1 MSEQEEHIKGF
12 LNSSTY
18 DQLSANQQKHAQNI
32 LTRFNKYMT
41 EEHQLDDTAWTPQAV
56 QQVMVGQFIADP
68 ALTNSFGIAVAPVL
82 KAYQKFLGNKQ
93 LGAIEKAI
101 DEQRPVMN
109 KCRKAHQTLAEL
121 NGGSQKTAASDPKK
135 QTSNHEAPQKD
146 QPAKEP
152 ASEELK
158 QPTAPV
164 KLIPAGKMKQEITRI
179 KKEVATAP
187 EFKEKD
193 LSIADQQYL
202 VAEFLQL
209 MYQECHQGINQ
220 WRFADLQLVL
230 GMMMPL
236 DPNITKLEILN
247 IVPTAQALFD
257 YLKRTDQIDMDQYRV
272 ALKSIAHMQTSQN
285 MLASMERRQRTTQ
298 LMLSYI
304 QSQGVD
310 TDNVNKT
317 EKWMDAHQSQV
328 ATFMRSILSPWG
340 EYERQQLHKRQQ
352 ATHQPVPVEKD
363 RQLLRKKRVPQGIKF
378 SKKRR
383 KKRKK

>member
-18 DQLSANQQKHAQNI
+18 DQLSANQQKHAQEI
-32 LTRFNKYMT
+32 LTRFNKYMA
-41 EEHQLDDTAWTPQAV
+41 EECQLDDTAWTPQAV

-82 KAYQKFLGNKQ
+82 KAYQNFLGNKQ
-93 LGAIEKAI
+93 LKAIEEAI
-101 DEQRPVMN
+101 DAQRPTMN
-109 KCRKAHQTLAEL
+109 KCRKAHQTLAEM
-121 NGGSQKTAASDPKK
+121 NGEPEKKAVVEKEGTSQAAHTA
-135 QTSNHEAPQKD
+135 E
-146 QPAKEP
+146 EP
-152 ASEELK
+152 TSEETNK
-158 QPTAPV
+158 PTAPV
-164 KLIPAGKMKQEITRI
+164 KLIPAGKMKQEIARI

-187 EFKEKD
+187 EFKGKD

-202 VAEFLQL
+202 VTEFLQL

-257 YLKRTDQIDMDQYRV
+257 YLKRTDQIDMEQYRV

-310 TDNVNKT
+310 IDNVNKT

-340 EYERQQLHKRQQ
+340 EYERQQLHKRQR
-352 ATHQPVPVEKD
+352 ATRQPVPVEKD

>member
-1 MSEQEEHIKGF
+1 MNEHKEQIKEF

-18 DQLSANQQKHAQNI
+18 DQLSANQQKHAQDI
-32 LTRFNKYMT
+32 LVRFKEYMDK
-41 EEHQLDDTAWTPQAV
+41 EHQLDDTAWTPQAV
-56 QQVMVGQFIADP
+56 KDVMVGQFIADP

-82 KAYQKFLGNKQ
+82 KAYQKFLGNDR
-93 LGAIEKAI
+93 LTEIEKAI
-101 DEQRPVMN
+101 DEQRPLMN
-109 KCRKAHQTLAEL
+109 QCRKAHQTLAQM
-121 NGGSQKTAASDPKK
+121 NGKTETKKATPKAK
-135 QTSNHEAPQKD
+135 KETKSTSKKATTKN
-146 QPAKEP
+146 
-152 ASEELK
+152 EEVSH
-158 QPTAPV
+158 TPV
-164 KLIPAGKMKQEITRI
+164 KLVPPAKMKQKIAEIKR
-179 KKEVATAP
+179 EVATAP
-187 EFKEKD
+187 EFKDKD
-193 LSIADQQYL
+193 LGIADQQYL

-209 MYQECHQGINQ
+209 MYQECHQGLNQ
-220 WRFADLQLVL
+220 WQFNDLQLVL

-257 YLKRTDQIDMDQYRV
+257 YLKRTEQIDMEQYRV

-317 EKWMDAHQSQV
+317 EKWMDAHQSEV
-328 ATFMRSILSPWG
+328 ASFMRTILSPWG

-352 ATHQPVPVEKD
+352 AQQQQSVVKKD
-363 RQLLRKKRVPQGIKF
+363 KQLLRKKRVPQGIKF

>member
-1 MSEQEEHIKGF
+1 MSEQEEHIKKF

-18 DQLSANQQKHAQNI
+18 DQLSANQQKHAQEI

-56 QQVMVGQFIADP
+56 KEVMIGQFIADP

-82 KAYQKFLGNKQ
+82 KAYQKFLGNAQ
-93 LGAIEKAI
+93 LSALEAAI
-101 DEQRPVMN
+101 DDQRPTMN
-109 KCRKAHQTLAEL
+109 KCRKAHQTLAEM
-121 NGGSQKTAASDPKK
+121 NGEPEKKASVAKKTVAKAATQKGQKT
-135 QTSNHEAPQKD
+135 TSEKVQQPSAP
-146 QPAKEP
+146 A
-152 ASEELK
+152 
-158 QPTAPV
+158 
-164 KLIPAGKMKQEITRI
+164 KLIPVGKMKQEISRI
-179 KKEVATAP
+179 KKEVVTAP
-187 EFKEKD
+187 EFKGKD

-202 VAEFLQL
+202 VVEFLQL
-209 MYQECHQGINQ
+209 MYQECHQGLNQ
-220 WRFADLQLVL
+220 WRFNDLQLVL

-257 YLKRTDQIDMDQYRV
+257 YLKRTDQIDMEQYRV

-304 QSQGVD
+304 QSQGVN
-310 TDNVNKT
+310 TDDVKKT
-317 EKWMDAHQSQV
+317 EKWMDAHQSEV

-352 ATHQPVPVEKD
+352 ASQQQALVEKD
-363 RQLLRKKRVPQGIKF
+363 RQLLRKKRAPQGIKF

-383 KKRKK
+383 KRRKK

>member
-1 MSEQEEHIKGF
+1 
-12 LNSSTY
+12 
-18 DQLSANQQKHAQNI
+18 
-32 LTRFNKYMT
+32 
-41 EEHQLDDTAWTPQAV
+41 
-56 QQVMVGQFIADP
+56 
-68 ALTNSFGIAVAPVL
+68 
-82 KAYQKFLGNKQ
+82 
-93 LGAIEKAI
+93 
-101 DEQRPVMN
+101 
-109 KCRKAHQTLAEL
+109 
-121 NGGSQKTAASDPKK
+121 
-135 QTSNHEAPQKD
+135 
-146 QPAKEP
+146 
-152 ASEELK
+152 
-158 QPTAPV
+158 
-164 KLIPAGKMKQEITRI
+164 MKQEITRI

-220 WRFADLQLVL
+220 WRFADLPLVL

-257 YLKRTDQIDMDQYRV
+257 YLKRTDQIDMEQYRV

>member
-1 MSEQEEHIKGF
+1 
-12 LNSSTY
+12 
-18 DQLSANQQKHAQNI
+18 
-32 LTRFNKYMT
+32 
-41 EEHQLDDTAWTPQAV
+41 
-56 QQVMVGQFIADP
+56 
-68 ALTNSFGIAVAPVL
+68 
-82 KAYQKFLGNKQ
+82 
-93 LGAIEKAI
+93 
-101 DEQRPVMN
+101 
-109 KCRKAHQTLAEL
+109 
-121 NGGSQKTAASDPKK
+121 
-135 QTSNHEAPQKD
+135 
-146 QPAKEP
+146 
-152 ASEELK
+152 
-158 QPTAPV
+158 
-164 KLIPAGKMKQEITRI
+164 
-179 KKEVATAP
+179 
-187 EFKEKD
+187 
-193 LSIADQQYL
+193 
-202 VAEFLQL
+202 
-209 MYQECHQGINQ
+209 
-220 WRFADLQLVL
+220 
-230 GMMMPL
+230 MPL

-257 YLKRTDQIDMDQYRV
+257 YLKRTDQIDMEQYRV

-304 QSQGVD
+304 QSQGVG